1 MTNKYKKELEEL
13 KRRVYNEKSLAEL
26 KRIGKLKKGLL
37 NVDQYKKANKK
48 DLVERLVKGSQL
60 SDESKKVLLEIA
72 QTKDLKVN
80 ASMSKEVIL
89 QKITNPKLTDL
100 NENRLRKIAEKKGV
114 PLRTQLTNRAIIQR
128 LENPTDYYTV
138 ESLKRLA
145 RSNNIDV
152 RRNISKPELI
162 NILGERNLITT
173 TPITAQESN
182 LGVLSSKVPIDLI
195 RKAKKKAQSAK
206 EALEIFKEYIKNL
219 KGYNISANR
228 LKKLSKQLERKEK
241 KATEEKDRIFTPI
254 IEASAFKNYTNQYV
268 MYNTKANYEPI
279 EFLEYAKPAI
289 LNIFNSNRNIKT
301 ILYLHCL
308 MQNIQSII
316 PVEFAFHSKD
326 LKLVLE
332 GTDISELYNE
342 MADEIEE
349 EIQKVENSE
358 GSGYTF
364 VKVIKLVLHT
374 TKWEPIYGS
383 SYIPLDPY
391 LANKKAIINM
401 KNEDDKCFMW
411 CVLRALYPKDKNA
424 ERIDKDLKSKQDN
437 INMKG
442 ICYPVSL
449 KAIDHFEHLN
459 PNISISVLGY
469 NKEDRVFPLRI
480 SKYTGCDY
488 DIVLLLLKEAE
499 KGESGEIKEKTH
511 YTLVKNKSALIAS
524 QINSHEHKRHLCLNC
539 FNSFN
544 SPETLEKH
552 KEYCYEN
559 ESIKTNMPSP
569 NTYLRFKNFLYSEK
583 APFAVYADFE
593 SLIKPLDNCDPDPN
607 KSYTKKY
614 QKHEP
619 ISFSYYIAVN
629 GVFKPVLRKY
639 TKTKPED
646 ADAMDVFIKWLEE
659 DVKAIANIEEKE
671 MIFTEEDRKHF
682 NNASDCWIC
691 GEELGNDRVRDHCH
705 FTGRYR
711 GPAHNR
717 CNLKYRKPKNISVF
731 FHNLSGYDSHL
742 FIKKLGTPNKNENID
757 CIPNNEEK
765 YISFSKTIVTGQYTN
780 KKGEIKDKTFKIVFK
795 DSLKFMSSSLG
806 ALVNNLPKDAFKN
819 LLKYFTPKQAEILKQ
834 KGFYPYEY
842 MDSEEKFNDTKLPP
856 REAFYSKLSGKG
868 ITEKDYKHAGDVW
881 NSFKMKTF
889 LEYHELYNI
898 TDVLLLADVF
908 ENFRDLCLKIYGLD
922 PVYYFTAPG
931 LAWDACLK
939 ITSIDLE
946 LLSDPNMLLMFE
958 KGIRG
963 GISIISNR
971 YGKANNKYLRKG
983 YNKNLPSKYLMYLDA
998 NNLYGCA
1005 MSEKLPTHGFKWLSG
1020 GEMKKLFNNRVIQ
1033 VWEKIP
1039 CILEVDLEY
1048 PENLHD
1054 LHNDYPFCPEK
1065 VKCKNGVEKLIP
1077 NLNDKTKYI
1086 IHYKNLI
1093 QCLRAGMKLKKIHRG
1108 IKFVESE
1115 WMKPYIDKNT
1125 NLRAKAK
1132 NNFEKDF
1139 FKLMNNSVFG
1149 KTMENI
1155 RNRVDVK
1162 LVNTKEKLRKLVA
1175 KPNFKGR
1182 KIFNEN
1188 LVSVHMKKTSLTM
1201 NKPIYLGMCIL
1212 DLSKIIMFDFHYN
1225 YIKSKYVDKAK
1236 LLFTDTD
1243 SLMYEIETEDFYK
1256 DIAGDV
1262 KNKFD
1267 TSDYPENHP
1276 SGIPTG
1282 ENKKVLGMMKDE
1294 AAGKIIKEFVGL
1306 RSKLYSFV
1314 MDDGGEIK
1322 KCKGIK
1328 KQVVESSIRH
1338 EHYKTCLTTGK
1349 ELLRKQNILRSYE
1362 HEVYTEEVNK
1372 VALSALDDKRYIL
1385 SDGMDTL
1392 ALGHY
1397 KIQQGDYRR
1406 ETDSKNL
1413 SQFPP
1418 PLNSLNDAR
1427 QDDRRIK

>member
-100 NENRLRKIAEKKGV
+100 NENRLRKIAEKKGI

-145 RSNNIDV
+145 RNNNIDV

-254 IEASAFKNYTNQYV
+254 KEKSAFKNYTNQYV
-268 MYNTKANYEPI
+268 MYNTKANYGPI
-279 EFLEYAKPAI
+279 EFLAYAKPAI

-301 ILYLHCL
+301 MLYLYCL
-308 MQNIQSII
+308 MQNLESTT

-332 GTDISELYNE
+332 GTDISELYNQ

-364 VKVIKLVLHT
+364 VIVIKLVLHT
-374 TKWEPIYGS
+374 TRWEPLYGS
-383 SYIPLDPY
+383 SYMPLDPY
-391 LANKKAIINM
+391 LANKKAINNM

-424 ERIDKDLKSKQDN
+424 ERIDKDLKSKQDI

-449 KAIDHFEHLN
+449 NGIKRFEELN

-469 NKEDRVFPLRI
+469 NKEEGGVLPLQI
-480 SKYTGCDY
+480 SKHTGCEY
-488 DIVLLLLKEAE
+488 DIVLLLLKEAVT
-499 KGESGEIKEKTH
+499 GENGEIKEKTH
-511 YTLVKNKSALIAS
+511 YTLVKNKSALITS
-524 QINSHEHKRHLCLNC
+524 QKNNHKGKRHVCLNC

-544 SPETLEKH
+544 ILESLNKH
-552 KEYCYEN
+552 KEYCYKN
-559 ESIKTNMPSP
+559 KCVKTNMPP
-569 NTYLRFKNFLYSEK
+569 QNTYLRFNKFLHSEK

-593 SLIKPLDNCDPDPN
+593 SLIKPLDNCNPDPN

-619 ISFSYYIAVN
+619 ISFSYYILCSID
-629 GVFKPVLRKY
+629 GVYKPVLRKY
-639 TKTKPED
+639 TQTKPED
-646 ADAMDVFIKWLEE
+646 ANAMDIFIKWLEE
-659 DVKAIANIEEKE
+659 DVKDIANIEPKE
-671 MIFTEEDRKHF
+671 MIFTEEDIKHF
-682 NNASDCWIC
+682 NKASDCWIC
-691 GEELGNDRVRDHCH
+691 GEKLENDRVRDHCH

-711 GPAHNR
+711 GPAHNK

-742 FIKKLGTPNKNENID
+742 FIKKIGCSINKNENIK
-757 CIPNNEEK
+757 CIATNEEK
-765 YISFSKTIVTGQYTN
+765 YISFTKTIVTGQYTN
-780 KKGEIKDKTFKIVFK
+780 KKGKVKDKTFDIVFK
-795 DSLKFMSSSLG
+795 DSLKFMSSSLE
-806 ALVNNLPKDAFKN
+806 ALVNNLPAFKN
-819 LLKYFTPKQAEILKQ
+819 LIKYFTPKQAELLKQ

-868 ITEKDYKHAGDVW
+868 ITEKDYEHAGNVW
-881 NSFKMKTF
+881 ISFKMKTF
-889 LEYHELYNI
+889 KEYHELYNI

-922 PVYYFTAPG
+922 PVYYFTAPQ

-939 ITSIDLE
+939 MTSVKLE
-946 LLSDPNMLLMFE
+946 LLSDEDMLLMFE
-958 KGIRG
+958 EGIRG

-971 YGKANNKYLRKG
+971 YGEANNKYMRKG
-983 YNKNLPSKYLMYLDA
+983 FNKNKPSKYLMYLDA

-1005 MSEKLPTHGFKWLSG
+1005 MSEKLPTHGFKWLLDREIG
-1020 GEMKKLFNNRVIQ
+1020 KLFNNQVLQ

-1054 LHNDYPFCPEK
+1054 LHNDYPFCPER
-1065 VKCKNGVEKLIP
+1065 VECKNGVKKLIP
-1077 NLNDKTKYI
+1077 NLRDKTKYI
-1086 IHYKNLI
+1086 FHYKNLI

-1115 WMKPYIDKNT
+1115 WMKSYIDKNT
-1125 NLRAKAK
+1125 NLRAMAK

-1149 KTMENI
+1149 KTMENL
-1155 RNRVDVK
+1155 RNRVDVR

-1175 KPNFKGR
+1175 KPNFKSR

-1188 LVSVHMKKTSLTM
+1188 LVSVHMSKTSLLM

-1212 DLSKIIMFDFHYN
+1212 DLSKIIMYDFHYN

-1256 DIAGDV
+1256 DISGDV
-1262 KNKFD
+1262 KDRFD

-1294 AAGKIIKEFVGL
+1294 VAGKIIKEFVGL

-1314 MDDGGEIK
+1314 MDDGGETK

-1349 ELLRKQNILRSYE
+1349 ELLRKQNILRSYD

-1372 VALSALDDKRYIL
+1372 VALSALDDKRHIL

-1397 KIQQGDYRR
+1397 KIVCR
-1406 ETDSKNL
+1406 
-1413 SQFPP
+1413 
-1418 PLNSLNDAR
+1418 
-1427 QDDRRIK
+1427 

>member
-100 NENRLRKIAEKKGV
+100 NENRLRKIAEKKGI

-195 RKAKKKAQSAK
+195 RKAKKKKAQSAK

-254 IEASAFKNYTNQYV
+254 LEASAFKNYTNQYV
-268 MYNTKANYEPI
+268 MYNTTANYEPI
-279 EFLEYAKPAI
+279 EFLAYAKPTI
-289 LNIFNSNRNIKT
+289 LNIFKSNRNIKT

-308 MQNIQSII
+308 MQNIQNTT

-332 GTDISELYNE
+332 GTDISKLYNE

-364 VKVIKLVLHT
+364 VKVVKLVLHVT
-374 TKWEPIYGS
+374 RWEPLYGS

-391 LANKKAIINM
+391 IANKKAIINM

-424 ERIDKDLKSKQDN
+424 ERIDKDLKSKQDIIN
-437 INMKG
+437 IKG

-449 KAIDHFEHLN
+449 KAIDHFEDLN

-469 NKEDRVFPLRI
+469 NKKDRVFPLRI

-499 KGESGEIKEKTH
+499 KGENGEIKEKTH
-511 YTLVKNKSALIAS
+511 YTLVKNTSALIAS
-524 QINSHEHKRHLCLNC
+524 QINSHKGKRHLCLNC

-544 SPETLEKH
+544 ILESLNKH
-552 KEYCYEN
+552 KEYCYKN
-559 ESIKTNMPSP
+559 KCVKTNMPP
-569 NTYLRFKNFLYSEK
+569 QNTYLRFKNFHHSEK

-629 GVFKPVLRKY
+629 GVFFKPVLRKY

-646 ADAMDVFIKWLEE
+646 ADAMDIFIKWLEE
-659 DVKAIANIEEKE
+659 DVKAIANIKPKE
-671 MIFTEEDRKHF
+671 MIFTEEDIKHF

-691 GEELGNDRVRDHCH
+691 GEKLENDRVRDHCH

-711 GPAHNR
+711 GPAHNS
-717 CNLKYRKPKNISVF
+717 CNLKHSKPKNISVF

-742 FIKKLGTPNKNENID
+742 FIKKIGCSTNKNENIK
-757 CIPNNEEK
+757 CIATNEEK
-765 YISFSKTIVTGQYTN
+765 NISFTKTIVTGQYTN
-780 KKGEIKDKTFKIVFK
+780 KKGKVKDKTFDIVFK
-795 DSLKFMSSSLG
+795 DSLKFMSSSLE
-806 ALVNNLPKDAFKN
+806 ALVNNLPAFKN
-819 LLKYFTPKQAEILKQ
+819 LIKYFAPNQTEILKQ

-856 REAFYSKLSGKG
+856 REAFYSRLSGKG
-868 ITEKDYKHAGDVW
+868 ITEKDYEHARNVW

-889 LEYHELYNI
+889 KEYHELYNI

-908 ENFRDLCLKIYGLD
+908 ENFRDLCLKNYGLD
-922 PVYYFTAPG
+922 PVHYFTAPQ

-939 ITSIDLE
+939 MTSVKLE
-946 LLSDPNMLLMFE
+946 LLSDEDMLLMFE
-958 KGIRG
+958 EGIRG

-971 YGKANNKYLRKG
+971 YGEANNKYMRKG
-983 YNKNLPSKYLMYLDA
+983 FNKNKPSKYLMYLDA
-998 NNLYGCA
+998 NNLYGCG
-1005 MSEKLPTHGFKWLSG
+1005 MSEKLPTHGFKWLLDR
-1020 GEMKKLFNNRVIQ
+1020 EIEKLFNNRVIQ

-1054 LHNDYPFCPEK
+1054 LHNDYPFCPER
-1065 VKCKNGVEKLIP
+1065 VECKNGVKKLIP
-1077 NLNDKTKYI
+1077 NLRDKTKYV

-1093 QCLRAGMKLKKIHRG
+1093 QCLRAGIKLKKIHRG

-1115 WMKPYIDKNT
+1115 WMKPYIDMNT
-1125 NLRAKAK
+1125 NLRAMAK

-1139 FKLMNNSVFG
+1139 YKLMNNSVFG
-1149 KTMENI
+1149 KTMENL
-1155 RNRVDVK
+1155 RNRVDVR

-1175 KPNFKGR
+1175 KPNFKSR

-1188 LVSVHMKKTSLTM
+1188 LVSVHMSKTSLLM

-1212 DLSKIIMFDFHYN
+1212 DLSKIIMYDFHYN
-1225 YIKSKYVDKAK
+1225 YIKSKYADKAK

-1256 DIAGDV
+1256 DISGDV
-1262 KNKFD
+1262 KDRFD

-1294 AAGKIIKEFVGL
+1294 VAGKIIKEFVGL

-1314 MDDGGEIK
+1314 MDDGGETK

-1349 ELLRKQNILRSYE
+1349 ELLRKQNILRSYN

-1372 VALSALDDKRYIL
+1372 VALSALDDKRHIL

-1397 KIQQGDYRR
+1397 KIV
-1406 ETDSKNL
+1406 
-1413 SQFPP
+1413 
-1418 PLNSLNDAR
+1418 
-1427 QDDRRIK
+1427 